1 MSESFDDD
9 VPSTEVGGFNPAH
22 IGQPDK
28 PTITRG
34 RTFSESTRQAFKAA
48 AEKIKS
54 QLDEGA
60 DHDDLEPAGYEPEA
74 ERPKTA
80 AAATSEPPVAAAAA
94 QATPP
99 PAAAPSPVAS
109 AVDAIAAERMAQ
121 VEAKEKALADREAQI
136 RDHKGRFKEDP
147 VMTLKDMVREAYGLD
162 DKADIRPYVS
172 DLVTEMSGE
181 LLGLEVPQDVRAK
194 QERKKAERL
203 IREHNASLTKRESE
217 LKAKEAET
225 IEKAERARVV
235 MNIKAELAKPDRA
248 EKYKWL
254 AASNDDG
261 DPADI
266 VYGVADAIIKRDPT
280 WKPSLDDAADRAN
293 KFYEAKAR
301 ASYEKYKHLLN
312 PTPPKAP
319 PAATASHQDRP
330 SGSRARETLTNEQAA
345 ATATTAP
352 NPGRALTNEDRRR
365 ASMRKFSASMRS
377 DE

>member
-1 MSESFDDD
+1 MSETLDDD
-9 VPSTEVGGFNPAH
+9 VPAISSDGERFNSARLGEPE
-22 IGQPDK
+22 K
-28 PTITRG
+28 PSISRN
-34 RTFSESTRQAFKAA
+34 RTFSEATRTAFKVA

-60 DHDDLEPAGYEPEA
+60 DHDDLEPAIESEPT
-74 ERPKTA
+74 KSA
-80 AAATSEPPVAAAAA
+80 AAASSEPSTSAEA
-94 QATPP
+94 QVTPP
-99 PAAAPSPVAS
+99 LAAAPISPVAS

-121 VEAKEKALADREAQI
+121 VEAKEKALAEREAQI

-147 VMTLKDMVREAYGLD
+147 VMTLKEMVREAYGLD
-162 DKADIRPYVS
+162 DKADIKPYVT

-181 LLGLEVPQDVRAK
+181 LLGLDVPQDVRAR

-203 IREHNASLTKRESE
+203 IKEHNASLTKRESD

-225 IEKAERARVV
+225 FEKAERAKVV
-235 MNIKAELAKPDRA
+235 GNIKTELTKPDRA

-254 AASNDDG
+254 LAADEDG

-301 ASYEKYKHLLN
+301 KSYEKYKHLLN
-312 PTPPKAP
+312 PAPPKAP
-319 PAATASHQDRP
+319 PTATQSHQDRP
-330 SGSRARETLTNEQAA
+330 SGSRPRETLTNEQAA
-345 ATATTAP
+345 STTTQPA
-352 NPGRALTNEDRRR
+352 NPGRALSNDDRRR
-365 ASMRKFSASMRS
+365 ASLRKFSASIRA